1 MRQPFSGTAERIF
14 MKLLPNDSGEMEF
27 PSPYPN
33 GDFFIGPRIIF
44 GAKNYTV
51 RTFAC
56 RYWCRRLA
64 NDSELV
70 YAGSVLHGG
79 CVKKA

>member
-1 MRQPFSGTAERIF
+1 
-14 MKLLPNDSGEMEF
+14 MEF

-33 GDFFIGPRIIF
+33 GGQAPNNFL

-51 RTFAC
+51 HAFAC

-64 NDSELV
+64 NDTELV
-70 YAGSVLHGG
+70 YAGSVLYGG